1 MESLS
6 EKSLAYGTLKNV
18 LLEEN
23 IVFKTEIKRMVIF
36 IGKGKNV
43 VFFLFGWSFF

>member
-6 EKSLAYGTLKNV
+6 GKSLAYGTLKN
-18 LLEEN
+18 LSEEN

-36 IGKGKNV
+36 SGKEKNV
-43 VFFLFGWSFF
+43 VIFFCLVGGFF